1 MVHSEAG
8 SIGTSGGGGIV
19 EGGNVGARVGVGGI
33 VVEGG
38 GGGGGVVGVP
48 EVVGTV
54 AEGRSVNQ

>member
-8 SIGTSGGGGIV
+8 SIGTSSGGGIV
-19 EGGNVGARVGVGGI
+19 EGSNVGARVGGI

-54 AEGRSVNQ
+54 AEGRSVNR